1 MAVYSYSDSAG
12 RKRWRADLI
21 VGYDLEG
28 KPDRRSPSFATKRQ
42 AQAAEMDLRI
52 LKEGLRGHSDSL
64 TFADFTQRFY
74 LPMKRESLRKNTVRV
89 YESIIRIH
97 LLPRFGNQRL
107 NAINRMQIQTML
119 SKQKSHKVAKNCR
132 DVLRQILGEALQM
145 EAIQYNPA
153 SGRFKLPEKTEAPIK
168 GGQVISS
175 VSEHQRFIDLAEGDV
190 KAILILG
197 LCFGLRKGEI
207 LGLDWQD
214 IDFKSKTIKVNRT
227 YTYTKG
233 TSDITPPKTEESKR
247 TIPMS
252 DYAYKQLRGHMGG
265 INHIGAVV
273 THKGDRMTPN
283 VAYSVLRRFVRAN
296 DLPPITMMSLR
307 HSFATAAVISGMDVS
322 KLSKILGHTNI
333 TTTLNRY
340 VRPLQ
345 NDLQEAVDM
354 MDAAYLKAAK

>member
-12 RKRWRADLI
+12 RKRWRADLV

-42 AQAAEMDLRI
+42 AQNAEVDLRI
-52 LKEGLRGHSDSL
+52 LKDGLQGHSDSL
-64 TFADFTQRFY
+64 TFQGFIDNYY
-74 LPMKRESLRKNTVRV
+74 LPMKRESLRKNTVRM
-89 YESIIRIH
+89 YESVINNH
-97 LLPRFGNQRL
+97 LKPTFSNTRL
-107 NAINRMQIQTML
+107 RDINRMQIQKLL
-119 SKQKSHKVAKNCR
+119 SSRSSYKVAKNTR

-153 SGRFKLPEKTEAPIK
+153 SGRFKLPEKTEAPTK
-168 GGQVISS
+168 GGQVVSS
-175 VSEHQRFIDLAEGDV
+175 VSEHQRFIDLAEGNV

-214 IDFKSKTIKVNRT
+214 IDFKSKTITIKRT

-233 TSDITPPKTEESKR
+233 TPDITPPKTEESKR

-252 DYAYKQLRGHMGG
+252 MYAYGQLRGLLGG
-265 INHIGAVV
+265 VDHIGAVV
-273 THKGDRMTPN
+273 AHNKSRMSPT
-283 VAYSVLRRFVRAN
+283 VAYKAVVKFAHDN
-296 DLPPITMMSLR
+296 KLPGITIMSLR
-307 HSFATAAVISGMDVS
+307 HSYATAAVTSGMDVA

-345 NDLQEAVDM
+345 NDLQGAVDM
-354 MDAAYLKAAK
+354 MDLAYSRAAK